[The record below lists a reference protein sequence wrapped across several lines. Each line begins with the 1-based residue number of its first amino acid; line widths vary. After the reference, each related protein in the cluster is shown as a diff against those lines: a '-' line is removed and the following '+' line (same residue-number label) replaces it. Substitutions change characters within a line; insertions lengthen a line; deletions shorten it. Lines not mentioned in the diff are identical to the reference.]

1 MAFAVDSAQRS
12 MASINITPLVDVMLV
27 LLVIF
32 MVTAPVLSRA
42 IPLDLPQAVPDQP
55 RPPPPEPIRLRID
68 AAGELSWNG
77 DAISLVALPGLLEA
91 EMQREMQ
98 RSPRE
103 QPMLQIDANAD
114 SDYGVVA
121 AVLAAANNAGVHKVG
136 FIRRE

>member
-42 IPLDLPQAVPDQP
+42 IPLDLPQAAPPDQP
-55 RPPPPEPIRLRID
+55 RPPPPEPIQLRID

-77 DAISLVALPGLLEA
+77 DATSLSALPGLLDA
-91 EMQREMQ
+91 EMQRN
-98 RSPRE
+98 PGD
-103 QPMLQIDANAD
+103 QPMLQIDANGD

-121 AVLAAANNAGVHKVG
+121 GVLAAANNAGVQKVG
-136 FIRRE
+136 FVRRE

>member
-42 IPLDLPQAVPDQP
+42 IPLDLPQAAPPDQP
-55 RPPPPEPIRLRID
+55 RPPPPEPIQLRID

-77 DAISLVALPGLLEA
+77 GATSLSALPGLLDA
-91 EMQREMQ
+91 AMR
-98 RSPRE
+98 RNPGD
-103 QPMLQIDANAD
+103 QPMLQIDANGD

-121 AVLAAANNAGVHKVG
+121 GVLAAANNAGVQKVG
-136 FIRRE
+136 FVRRE

>member
-42 IPLDLPQAVPDQP
+42 IPLDLPQAAPPDQP
-55 RPPPPEPIRLRID
+55 RPPPPEPIQLRID

-77 DAISLVALPGLLEA
+77 DATSLSALPGLLDA
-91 EMQREMQ
+91 EMQRN
-98 RSPRE
+98 PGD
-103 QPMLQIDANAD
+103 QPMLQIDANGD

-121 AVLAAANNAGVHKVG
+121 GVLAAANKAGVQKVG
-136 FIRRE
+136 FVRRE